1 MGLIRNIKAKIVGA
15 GSIGNHLCYAARSL
29 GWEIT
34 VTDIDQVALN
44 RMKFEIYPSRYGVWD
59 TDIQILTS
67 REEKL
72 NSKDCIYDVVFIC
85 TPPDSHLKVAY
96 EQLVKYKPKYLFVEK
111 PISSPNSSSELEK
124 LKLQANKT
132 GTQILVGYNHR
143 LTLNTKYLVQVIQN
157 NSFGQVKFLRS
168 NFRENWEG
176 ILNAHPW
183 ISGLESTYLGNISL
197 GGGALFEHSHGLDL
211 FLYISKICGLESPKI
226 SSISVSRFKS
236 DQLDYDEN
244 SICIFEFSKS
254 ILGIVE
260 QNVFTRPGIKMLEIE
275 FEDVSVK
282 WFTNSNNAGVEVIDL
297 DGKVVDSL
305 IYNKKRTD
313 DFQPQLQHI
322 NNLILGSEIYSPIA
336 ISETESTQSYL
347 DHIYKRLIS

>member
-1 MGLIRNIKAKIVGA
+1 MRNIKGKIVGA

-44 RMKFEIYPSRYGVWD
+44 RMQCEIYPSRYGAWD
-59 TDIQILTS
+59 TDIQMLNP
-67 REEKL
+67 EGEKI
-72 NSKDCIYDVVFIC
+72 NSKDFIYDIVFIC
-85 TPPDSHLKVAY
+85 TPPDSHLKVAS
-96 EQLVKYKPKYLFVEK
+96 EQLFKHEPKYLFIEK
-111 PISSPNSSSELEK
+111 PISSPNSTDELKK
-124 LKLQANKT
+124 LKLQANKI
-132 GTQILVGYNHR
+132 GTKILVGYNHR
-143 LTLNTKYLVQVIQN
+143 LTPNTKYLVQKIQN
-157 NSFGQVKFLRS
+157 NSFGQIKFLRA

-176 ILNAHPW
+176 ILKAHPW

-211 FLYISKICGLESPKI
+211 FLYISKICSLELPKI
-226 SSISVSRFKS
+226 SSISTSRMNS

-244 SICIFEFSKS
+244 SICIFEFNKN

-260 QNVFTRPGIKMLEIE
+260 QNVFTRPGVKMLEIE

-282 WFTNSNNAGVEVIDL
+282 WFTNSTNAGVEITDPE
-297 DGKVVDSL
+297 GKVLDSL
-305 IYNKKRTD
+305 IYNKKRSD
-313 DFQPQLQHI
+313 DFQPQIQHI
-322 NNLILGSEIYSPIA
+322 NDLISGSEFYSPIA

-347 DHIYKRLIS
+347 DKMYRRLIS